1 MNELLHEEAMQEFYH
16 YCIVG
21 GMPAAV
27 KADITSNSPIN
38 QSEIR
43 QMLLNSY
50 IADMT
55 KYADKSDTIRIF
67 EAYDSLPAQLAKDTK
82 NFNIN

>member
-1 MNELLHEEAMQEFYH
+1 M
-16 YCIVG
+16 
-21 GMPAAV
+21 
-27 KADITSNSPIN
+27 KADIMRNSSIG
-38 QSEIR
+38 QEEIR

-55 KYADKSDTIRIF
+55 KYADKGDTVRIF

-82 NFNIN
+82 KFQYKLIRSGSTCIPVWRCD